1 MLHELN
7 ELNRIRLEDDLTY
20 NELASLI
27 GLKDGSSVNRL
38 LREKTGQPA
47 ERTLFRIRK
56 FLAARKASKGR
67 KGSKA
72 AA

>member
-1 MLHELN
+1 MLQELI

-20 NELASLI
+20 AQVASLI

-56 FLAARKASKGR
+56 FLASRKASKSR